1 VLSIGKLA
9 AGQASYYERQV
20 AGGRDDYYSGR
31 GEAPGEWAG
40 RGAAALGLA
49 GRVEAAQ
56 FNALMAGLDPSD
68 EALERRLRD
77 SRGEPNVVGFDLTF
91 SAPKSV
97 SVLFA
102 AGDEQAAGRLI
113 GAHESAVRAALEYV
127 EDAAVKVRRGKGGA
141 VVEPGEG
148 VVAAAYRHR
157 MSRSLDPQLH
167 THVVCANVARG
178 PDGRWTALDGRH
190 LYEHAKTA
198 GYLYQAHLRAEVR
211 ERLGLEWGR

>member
-1 VLSIGKLA
+1 
-9 AGQASYYERQV
+9 
-20 AGGRDDYYSGR
+20 
-31 GEAPGEWAG
+31 
-40 RGAAALGLA
+40 
-49 GRVEAAQ
+49 
-56 FNALMAGLDPSD
+56 MAGLDPSD

-77 SRGEPNVVGFDLTF
+77 SRGEPKVVGFDLTF

-102 AGDEQAAGRLI
+102 AGDEQTAGQLI
-113 GAHESAVRAALEYV
+113 GAHEAAVRAALEYV
-127 EDAAVKVRRGKGGA
+127 EDVAVKVRRGKGGA
-141 VVEPGEG
+141 IVEPGEG

-211 ERLGLEWGR
+211 ERLGLEWGPVSKGAAELRALPAGGAGRVLAPAAGDRRGRARGRRRTTWRASAASTWRS